1 MRAHRVARLKIA
13 LASGIDLVP
22 SLEVGIIG
30 NTPSKARENFSIKEV
45 PERGLLLE
53 GGPRDRE
60 YAFAMKRRMPAWRNR
75 ERHSTQSDVSE
86 ASPCKTHQHR

>member
-30 NTPSKARENFSIKEV
+30 NTPIQGKGK
-45 PERGLLLE
+45 LL
-53 GGPRDRE
+53 
-60 YAFAMKRRMPAWRNR
+60 Y
-75 ERHSTQSDVSE
+75 
-86 ASPCKTHQHR
+86 